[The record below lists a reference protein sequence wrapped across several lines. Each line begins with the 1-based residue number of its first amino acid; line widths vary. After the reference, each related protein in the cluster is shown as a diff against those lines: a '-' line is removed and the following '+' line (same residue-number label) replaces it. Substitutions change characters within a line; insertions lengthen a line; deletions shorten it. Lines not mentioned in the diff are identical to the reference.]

1 MEDDSLEY
9 IRWRDE
15 IAMKKEIEELKRR
28 NFDAAMYLGLIA
40 QGPFLRHSRNLQVRS
55 LILTL
60 YGDYFRYGINR
71 NNASWFQKQERFLLF
86 NCHES
91 FRLLGLSR
99 HGYKPLVEQ
108 WEKWMLVYD
117 RVVMNRKTVQCV
129 SPDIFKFTVETSYVI
144 THRSIQALFPHMLVD
159 PEFMERVVGR
169 EIRTEA
175 VITAIFGA
183 ENKLLS
189 FQTEAQMMV
198 SWFRLLQD
206 SVLLKR
212 AFDQS
217 FMDSE
222 GIITGDA
229 LGDTLSI
236 T

>member
-71 NNASWFQKQERFLLF
+71 NNASWFQKQERFLSL

-91 FRLLGLSR
+91 SRLIGLSR
-99 HGYKPLVEQ
+99 HGYNPLVEQ
-108 WEKWMLVYD
+108 WEKWVLLYD
-117 RVVMNRKTVQCV
+117 RLVMNIKTVQCV
-129 SPDIFKFTVETSYVI
+129 SADVFKFTIETSYVI

-159 PEFMERVVGR
+159 PEFMNRVIGK
-169 EIRTEA
+169 EIKTDA
-175 VITAIFGA
+175 VVTAIFGA
-183 ENKLLS
+183 GNKLLS
-189 FQTEAQMMV
+189 LQTEAEFLV

-206 SVLLKR
+206 SVLLRR
-212 AFDQS
+212 AFGQS
-217 FMDSE
+217 FMDTE
-222 GIITGDA
+222 GLITGDE
-229 LGDTLSI
+229 TSI